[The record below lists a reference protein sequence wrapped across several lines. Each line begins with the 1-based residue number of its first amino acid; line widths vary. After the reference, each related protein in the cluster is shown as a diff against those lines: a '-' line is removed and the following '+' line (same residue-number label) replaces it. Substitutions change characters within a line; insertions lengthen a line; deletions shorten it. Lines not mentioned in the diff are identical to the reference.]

1 MSNENNFN
9 DDSYNNDSFIGDV
22 DDVNDVNDV
31 NDVAD
36 VADVRKKRKLWI
48 ILIILAVVTATA
60 IAVTVWAFLLRKPV
74 PSMLAPDYAPQELE
88 QNAEDMGDSDADK
101 LDAPE
106 GGGAVNLMFQD
117 KVSIDLGNKTASL
130 YYGNPSQSTQDVLVQ
145 IVVQDKIIAQSGRL
159 VPGKQIKKLKL
170 EDGASNELLP
180 GGYKGKLV
188 LSYYN
193 PDTSEKAAVNTEIP
207 VSITVAA

>member
-1 MSNENNFN
+1 MRDDNNIN
-9 DDSYNNDSFIGDV
+9 DDIYDDLYDDEDYDDEDV
-22 DDVNDVNDV
+22 EEK
-31 NDVAD
+31 
-36 VADVRKKRKLWI
+36 KKRKIWI
-48 ILIILAVVTATA
+48 ILLILAIITVVA
-60 IAVTVWAFLLRKPV
+60 IAVTIWALFFIEPI

-117 KVSIDLGNKTASL
+117 KVTIDLGDNIASL

-145 IVVQDKIIAQSGRL
+145 IVVQDTLIAESGRL
-159 VPGKQIKKLKL
+159 VPGKQIKKLEL
-170 EDGASNELLP
+170 EDEATDMLLP

-193 PDTSEKAAVNTEIP
+193 PETSEKAAVNTEIP
-207 VSITVAA
+207 VSITVTY